1 LKYKT
6 IKKLGKSEKIFK
18 NSIFLGYASPM
29 NNEEEAKKFI
39 SSIKSHHSDATHIVY
54 AYLIKSNF
62 AMKYCD
68 DGEPAGSSG
77 KPIINIIEHKNLK
90 DIVVVVVRYYG
101 GTKLGY
107 GGLVKAYGDTAKE
120 AIDDSGIIEIFEK
133 EYFEIIIPY
142 NLLNAV
148 MKILQNETIINE
160 DYSEIV
166 KLTVGIKKE
175 SIEEIKNKL
184 INNTKGNIK
193 IAVKNR

>member
-1 LKYKT
+1 MEP
-6 IKKLGKSEKIFK
+6 SRR
-18 NSIFLGYASPM
+18 
-29 NNEEEAKKFI
+29 FI
-39 SSIKSHHSDATHIVY
+39 
-54 AYLIKSNF
+54 
-62 AMKYCD
+62 
-68 DGEPAGSSG
+68 
-77 KPIINIIEHKNLK
+77 
-90 DIVVVVVRYYG
+90 
-101 GTKLGY
+101 
-107 GGLVKAYGDTAKE
+107 VKAYGDTAKE